1 MTSQSV
7 GENLL
12 YVPSKK
18 MSIDVDA
25 VNERLNGLVTLLRA
39 VGIDSGDVGALAKTV
54 GKGGGLADGVRQL
67 DDDQIDAIIRK
78 LQQAQEEA
86 PQIIAALEAHAEA
99 RSLGGAGGSSERSK
113 RVSRPVAASRAPPPP
128 QETQEDESEEDDD
141 DEDANYPMVGHGV
154 SDDISVVSDLT
165 TPTVV
170 HGANIP
176 DEEHYK
182 DTLPPMIIGGGPGHS
197 FPMMLNPSKRKN
209 LVSSVRPSAQTTAR
223 RPAPPS
229 VRPGPVSAAQLK
241 RRPAPPPPTAAR
253 TPVDARKPTA
263 RSSRPSSSGGS
274 TGSGSNPSKSRTE
287 SSTEGKKKVLKKKV
301 PTSAAAPPSRPVRP
315 PPPEQNWP
323 SDDGWNAFESGSRPK
338 TKKSGAATVIDTD
351 GFLVGD
357 VNFDPS
363 PVADTGRPT
372 RNAAGDLEVSQQ
384 SRRKV
389 PSKTRSR
396 SPKPERDSREET
408 FAQLRT
414 KTPSNSESGRPRRS
428 RRASLAM

>member
-1 MTSQSV
+1 
-7 GENLL
+7 
-12 YVPSKK
+12 

-54 GKGGGLADGVRQL
+54 GKGGGIADGVRQL

-99 RSLGGAGGSSERSK
+99 RSLGGGGSSESR
-113 RVSRPVAASRAPPPP
+113 RASRPAAARKPQPP
-128 QETQEDESEEDDD
+128 QETQEDESEED

-170 HGANIP
+170 QGANIP

-182 DTLPPMIIGGGPGHS
+182 DTLPPMVIGGGPGHS

-241 RRPAPPPPTAAR
+241 RRPAPQPSGAR
-253 TPVDARKPTA
+253 APVDARQPTT
-263 RSSRPSSSGGS
+263 RSSRPTSSGGS
-274 TGSGSNPSKSRTE
+274 TGSGNNPSSSRT
-287 SSTEGKKKVLKKKV
+287 GVKKKVLKKKT
-301 PTSAAAPPSRPVRP
+301 PTGAVAPTRQVRP
-315 PPPEQNWP
+315 PPEQTWP

-338 TKKSGAATVIDTD
+338 SKKSGAATVIDTD

-357 VNFDPS
+357 VNFDPFA
-363 PVADTGRPT
+363 VADTGRQT
-372 RNAAGDLEVSQQ
+372 NNAAGDLEVSQQ
-384 SRRKV
+384 TRRKAS
-389 PSKTRSR
+389 SKTRSR
-396 SPKPERDSREET
+396 SPKPERNTREET

-414 KTPSNSESGRPRRS
+414 KTPSSSDNGRPRRS

>member
-1 MTSQSV
+1 
-7 GENLL
+7 
-12 YVPSKK
+12 

-39 VGIDSGDVGALAKTV
+39 VGIDSGDVGALAKSV
-54 GKGGGLADGVRQL
+54 GKGGGIADGVRQL

-99 RSLGGAGGSSERSK
+99 RSLGGGGGGSSENRRAARS
-113 RVSRPVAASRAPPPP
+113 SSRAPPPP
-128 QETQEDESEEDDD
+128 QPTQEEESEEDEDD
-141 DEDANYPMVGHGV
+141 DDANYPMVGHGV

-165 TPTVV
+165 TPTVMQ
-170 HGANIP
+170 GTNIP

-209 LVSSVRPSAQTTAR
+209 LVSSVRPSAQTTTAR
-223 RPAPPS
+223 RPAPPA
-229 VRPGPVSAAQLK
+229 VRPAAVSAAQLK
-241 RRPAPPPPTAAR
+241 RRPAPSAVRAPL
-253 TPVDARKPTA
+253 DARQETTRQPSTRPS
-263 RSSRPSSSGGS
+263 RSSSSGGS
-274 TGSGSNPSKSRTE
+274 TGSGNNPSSSRT
-287 SSTEGKKKVLKKKV
+287 GVVKKKVLKKKP
-301 PTSAAAPPSRPVRP
+301 PTAAAAPPTKPVKSP
-315 PPPEQNWP
+315 PPTEQSWP

-338 TKKSGAATVIDTD
+338 ARKSGAATVIDTD

-357 VNFDPS
+357 VNFDPFA
-363 PVADTGRPT
+363 VAETGRHS

-384 SRRKV
+384 ARRKA

-396 SPKPERDSREET
+396 SPKPERSTREET

-414 KTPSNSESGRPRRS
+414 KTPSGADGGRPRRS

>member
-1 MTSQSV
+1 
-7 GENLL
+7 
-12 YVPSKK
+12 

-39 VGIDSGDVGALAKTV
+39 VGIDSGDVGALAKSV
-54 GKGGGLADGVRQL
+54 GKGGGIADGVRQL

-99 RSLGGAGGSSERSK
+99 RSLGGGGGGGSSENR
-113 RVSRPVAASRAPPPP
+113 RAARNSSRAPPPP
-128 QETQEDESEEDDD
+128 PQPTHEVESEEDEDD
-141 DEDANYPMVGHGV
+141 DDDDANYPMVGHGV

-165 TPTVV
+165 TPTVMQ
-170 HGANIP
+170 GTNIP

-209 LVSSVRPSAQTTAR
+209 LVSSVRPSAQTTTAR
-223 RPAPPS
+223 RPAPS
-229 VRPGPVSAAQLK
+229 AVRPAAVSAAQLK
-241 RRPAPPPPTAAR
+241 RRPAP
-253 TPVDARKPTA
+253 TPSAVRAPLDTRQETTRQSSTRPS
-263 RSSRPSSSGGS
+263 RSSSSGGS
-274 TGSGSNPSKSRTE
+274 TGSGNNPSSSRT
-287 SSTEGKKKVLKKKV
+287 GVVKKKVLKKKP
-301 PTSAAAPPSRPVRP
+301 PTAAAPPTKPVKP
-315 PPPEQNWP
+315 PPHEQSWP

-338 TKKSGAATVIDTD
+338 AKKSGAATVIDTD

-357 VNFDPS
+357 VNFDPFA
-363 PVADTGRPT
+363 VAETGRHS
-372 RNAAGDLEVSQQ
+372 RNAAGDLEVGQQ
-384 SRRKV
+384 ARRKA

-396 SPKPERDSREET
+396 SPKPERSTREET

-414 KTPSNSESGRPRRS
+414 KTPSGSDGGRPRRS